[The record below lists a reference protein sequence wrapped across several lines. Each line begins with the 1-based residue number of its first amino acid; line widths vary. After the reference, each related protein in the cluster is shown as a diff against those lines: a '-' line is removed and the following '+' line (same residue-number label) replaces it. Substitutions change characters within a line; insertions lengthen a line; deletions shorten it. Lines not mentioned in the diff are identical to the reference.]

1 MDLNLLIKTVLDN
14 LHQGAYILDTERRI
28 TYWNEGAKKISGYT
42 SEEVVGK
49 YCRDNILVHIN
60 EKCQNMCEDFCFV
73 KATLKSGEINEGEAF
88 LHHKEGHRVPVSIR
102 VMPLI
107 DSNET
112 IKGAIEF
119 FMERNTKAMSK
130 EVINE
135 LIRYSFLDKVTDLPN
150 RRYIEMKLNSIIEEA
165 NKNKIPF
172 GIIVFEVVH
181 LKELNQKYGDA
192 TVDKLLKMLSKTISI
207 NIGSNAVV
215 GRWSSNRFMI
225 ILSDI
230 KKSIFL
236 LKINKL
242 KMLVNNSFFN
252 TPQGEIN
259 LETICVDLI
268 IEGFTTYDL
277 IIEKLEQAFT
287 KIKTKL
293 N

>member
-1 MDLNLLIKTVLDN
+1 
-14 LHQGAYILDTERRI
+14 
-28 TYWNEGAKKISGYT
+28 
-42 SEEVVGK
+42 
-49 YCRDNILVHIN
+49 
-60 EKCQNMCEDFCFV
+60 
-73 KATLKSGEINEGEAF
+73 
-88 LHHKEGHRVPVSIR
+88 
-102 VMPLI
+102 MPLI

-135 LIRYSFLDKVTDLPN
+135 LIKYSFLDKVSDLPN
-150 RRYIEMKLNSIIEEA
+150 RRYIEMKLNSMIEEA

-172 GIIVFEVVH
+172 DIIVFEVVH

-207 NIGSNAVV
+207 NIGSNAVI

-242 KMLVNNSFFN
+242 KILVNNSFFN
-252 TPQGEIN
+252 TPQGETN

-268 IEGFTTYDL
+268 IDGFTTYDL

-287 KIKTKL
+287 EIKTKL